1 MVGLDFDAIDGN
13 NWGFVVGFI
22 PCNVIGVVSMLRL
35 LSLALTLKTLFRI
48 ILKTFVI

>member
-22 PCNVIGVVSMLRL
+22 PCNVISVVSLLRL
-35 LSLALTLKTLFRI
+35 LSFAPYT
-48 ILKTFVI
+48 